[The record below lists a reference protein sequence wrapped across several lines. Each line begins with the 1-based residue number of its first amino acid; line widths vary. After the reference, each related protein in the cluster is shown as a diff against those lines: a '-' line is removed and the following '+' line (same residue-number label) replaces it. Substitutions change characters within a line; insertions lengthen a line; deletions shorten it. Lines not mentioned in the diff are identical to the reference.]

1 MILGIALCILYC
13 AQNHAIRR
21 ISARTFRENSIVF
34 QSMDQVKRCDGLML
48 LKEHSELYFLLHGF
62 GVQII
67 PFKLENLKKKFIE
80 RKQR

>member
-1 MILGIALCILYC
+1 
-13 AQNHAIRR
+13 
-21 ISARTFRENSIVF
+21 
-34 QSMDQVKRCDGLML
+34 ML